1 MPKLT
6 QKTEVFCRFEETS
19 LYVLIAFGPMRK
31 LPKRL
36 TGFFALGLGITVL
49 VSCSEEEPV
58 PMPAPQITRLV
69 LDLSGSNDY
78 LEQYRRLKPA
88 IYSTLSENALGNPY
102 GKNPAGPV
110 ELSITFIVESASQA
124 RVLEIVDSEFGYE
137 LYGDLTEVYG
147 RSVLQKEKD
156 WPLVVA
162 AYRDAL
168 RSNYQSIES
177 CSNSVWKILDPNFG
191 EENSKVI
198 SQRICEYVLN
208 GLDTVEKVI
217 PSTIRKSGGSDIFGA
232 LREIKTWGAKVREV
246 KPNAKIKVIFAS
258 DMVHNTDG
266 QRDLFGQGGILTG
279 KIGQEE
285 ICNAANEQ
293 AQLSALNFD
302 RIEFEVIGRGNAASV
317 SADEAEA
324 LAIFWECFAEA
335 SNFKINFLT
344 DGNG

>member
-1 MPKLT
+1 MPKSNPAT
-6 QKTEVFCRFEETS
+6 RDFCYVAETS
-19 LYVLIAFGPMRK
+19 LFVLIPFGPMRW

-36 TGFFALGLGITVL
+36 TSLLAMSIGLSVL
-49 VSCSEEEPV
+49 VGCSEEAPI
-58 PMPAPQITRLV
+58 PMPSPQITRLI

-78 LEQYRRLKPA
+78 MEQYRRLKPA
-88 IYSTLSENALGNPY
+88 IYSTLSDNALGNPY
-102 GKNPAGPV
+102 DKKPIGPV
-110 ELSITFIVESASQA
+110 ELSLTFIVESASQA
-124 RVLEIVDSEFGYE
+124 RVVEIVDSEFGYE

-156 WPLVVA
+156 WPLVIA

-168 RSNYQSIES
+168 RGNYQSIDA
-177 CSNSVWKILDPNFG
+177 CSNSVWRILDPNFG

-198 SQRICEYVLN
+198 SQRVCEYVLN
-208 GLDTVEKVI
+208 SLETVENVI

-232 LREIKTWGAKVREV
+232 LREIKTWAAKVREI
-246 KPNAKIKVIFAS
+246 KPKAKIKVIFAS

-266 QRDLFGQGGILTG
+266 QRDLFGSGGILTG
-279 KIGQEE
+279 KIGQGE

-302 RIEFEVIGRGNAASV
+302 RVEFEVIGRGNAKSV